1 MYFFENHSQRA
12 LSNHSKECSQTF
24 SKSALKHFQRALSN
38 ISKERSQTFP
48 KSALKYFQRALLATP
63 KERSF
68 VINWNPAPRSLLF
81 EISKEQE
88 HLSAPALLFFQRAGA
103 P

>member
-1 MYFFENHSQRA
+1 MNFFIENH
-12 LSNHSKECSQTF
+12 
-24 SKSALKHFQRALSN
+24 
-38 ISKERSQTFP
+38 SKERSQPFP

-63 KERSF
+63 KERSL
-68 VINWNPAPRSLLF
+68 VINWNPALRSLLF

-88 HLSAPALLFFQRAGA
+88 HLSAPALLLFQKARA